1 MTCALQICDD
11 CAKVRLAVHARAYAV
26 TQPGKH
32 AARTG
37 SSSVVDLLSQPL
49 TRTCETGRGDDTC
62 QRQASHGSRARL
74 TSKSQCVGEDE
85 KLLAELTLQAYS
97 VNIAQGKYPQRMP
110 QRARFPAV
118 TAAVATTIA
127 IAAVPSPSAATDAA
141 VCAYAVTAIAN
152 ATTVM
157 PP

>member
-97 VNIAQGKYPQRMP
+97 VNIAQGKRG
-110 QRARFPAV
+110 
-118 TAAVATTIA
+118 
-127 IAAVPSPSAATDAA
+127 VPSDLFRPRSDPDP
-141 VCAYAVTAIAN
+141 TAPDHKPVP
-152 ATTVM
+152 TVIGLNT
-157 PP
+157 PRIGRITVGQ